1 MAATEGR
8 GFDARAAEEMTVHV
22 LWTTTGL
29 GCDGESL
36 ALTSATNPTWEEI
49 VGGAIPGLP
58 KVVIHNPV
66 LAIET
71 GDEFVQAWLDA
82 EEGELDPFIL
92 VVEGAIGNEEINGDG
107 HWTGFGVDP
116 LDGQPITINEWVD
129 RLAPKAAAVLAVGTC
144 ATYGG
149 IPAMKGN
156 PTGAMGLPDFLG
168 WDWRSRLD
176 LPIVCV
182 PGCPTQPDNMTEI
195 LTYLAFH
202 LAGVAPAPELDE
214 MLRPTWLFGRTTRE
228 GCNRAGFTEQGRFAT
243 EYGDDPRCLV
253 KLGCKG
259 PVARCNVPIRGWVNG
274 VGGCPNVGGICIACT
289 MPAFPDQYTP
299 FMDPDRVG
307 QRGGELPALHLR
319 ADLPLLPQAQPA
331 REVRA
336 RAAVAQ
342 ARPGAHERLRGR
354 PRRDLRAVRGAR
366 ASDGDARRDLPL
378 DRLPDQPRLLPRSP
392 ARSCAAT
399 SSCSAASA
407 SSGRCSRRPRTR
419 W

>member
-8 GFDARAAEEMTVHV
+8 GFDAPAVREMTVHI

-49 VGGAIPGLP
+49 AGGAIPGLP
-58 KVVIHNPV
+58 SVVIHNPV
-66 LAIET
+66 LAMET

-82 EEGELDPFIL
+82 EEGDLDPFIL
-92 VVEGAIGNEEINGDG
+92 VVEGSIGNEEINGEG
-107 HWTGFGVDP
+107 HWTGFGVNP

-129 RLAPKAAAVLAVGTC
+129 RLAPRAAAVVAVGTC

-195 LTYLAFH
+195 ITYLAFH
-202 LAGVAPAPELDE
+202 LAGAAPPPDLDE
-214 MLRPTWLFGRTTRE
+214 MLRPRWLFGRTTRE
-228 GCNRAGFTEQGRFAT
+228 GCNRAGFTEQGRFAD

-289 MPAFPDQYTP
+289 MPAFPDLYTP
-299 FMDPDRVG
+299 FMDADRWGNAAANFQRFTYGPVFRYFRKRNLREKFDREPEWRAPGRELTTGYEVG
-307 QRGGELPALHLR
+307 
-319 ADLPLLPQAQPA
+319 AD
-331 REVRA
+331 
-336 RAAVAQ
+336 
-342 ARPGAHERLRGR
+342 GTYDS
-354 PRRDLRAVRGAR
+354 PRD
-366 ASDGDARRDLPL
+366 
-378 DRLPDQPRLLPRSP
+378 
-392 ARSCAAT
+392 
-399 SSCSAASA
+399 
-407 SSGRCSRRPRTR
+407 SR
-419 W
+419 